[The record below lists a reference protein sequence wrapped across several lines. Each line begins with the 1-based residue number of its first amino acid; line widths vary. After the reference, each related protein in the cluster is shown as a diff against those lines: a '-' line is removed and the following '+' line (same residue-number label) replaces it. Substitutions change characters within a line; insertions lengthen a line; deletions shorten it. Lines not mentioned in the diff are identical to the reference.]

1 MTYEEV
7 VKEAKKD
14 ISQRATYGNRKVV
27 YKPCKTWERG
37 DQINLWTYY
46 QGYQIKDLEK
56 GIDILLVG
64 QDWGNE
70 ELQKDIVEKIQR
82 VIAGENLF
90 CYKNTKNATDKMFVS
105 LFWELFCDI
114 TNVDSGKRIFFTNY
128 SLGYREG
135 LETGEY
141 RTWVVVRNAETMEK
155 NERVRGNEDAGYCVC
170 G

>member
-1 MTYEEV
+1 M
-7 VKEAKKD
+7 
-14 ISQRATYGNRKVV
+14 
-27 YKPCKTWERG
+27 
-37 DQINLWTYY
+37 
-46 QGYQIKDLEK
+46 IKGSKQKIYFK
-56 GIDILLVG
+56 GL
-64 QDWGNE
+64 
-70 ELQKDIVEKIQR
+70 K
-82 VIAGENLF
+82 GENLS
-90 CYKNTKNATDKMFVS
+90 CHKNTKNATDKMFVS

-114 TNVDSGKRIFFTNY
+114 TNVDSGKRIFFTIY